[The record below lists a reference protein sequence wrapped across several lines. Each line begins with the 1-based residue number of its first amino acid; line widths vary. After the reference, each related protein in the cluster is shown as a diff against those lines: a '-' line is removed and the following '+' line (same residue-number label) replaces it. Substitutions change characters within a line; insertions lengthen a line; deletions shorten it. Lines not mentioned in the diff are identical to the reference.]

1 MAKGL
6 LSDDWRIVRDNPF
19 WMKRAMGRSESDL
32 ANKAYLTNE
41 RGDPQTIYSMT
52 APTRDG
58 GAMMYPS
65 IRWRS
70 PGFLERLGGDQA
82 YDEAMR
88 KQDYLKFDEIMAP
101 YKSVID
107 TATGFAMNF
116 SPTIKRGMLS
126 E

>member
-1 MAKGL
+1 
-6 LSDDWRIVRDNPF
+6 
-19 WMKRAMGRSESDL
+19 MKRAMGESSSDL

-70 PGFLERLGGDQA
+70 PGFLERLEGDPA

-88 KQDYLKFDEIMAP
+88 EQDYLRFNETRAP
-101 YKSVID
+101 YRSALD